1 MRKKLDMK
9 RRLLAE
15 AEKDS
20 LISSVNNRVRE
31 LNLEIDTLLDK
42 ENRMWLQRGNYCV
55 LPEYHKCV
63 LPPLTLMVGPTN

>member
-42 ENRMWLQRGNYCV
+42 ENRMWLQRS
-55 LPEYHKCV
+55 E
-63 LPPLTLMVGPTN
+63 TLWATQGDRITHFFSQ